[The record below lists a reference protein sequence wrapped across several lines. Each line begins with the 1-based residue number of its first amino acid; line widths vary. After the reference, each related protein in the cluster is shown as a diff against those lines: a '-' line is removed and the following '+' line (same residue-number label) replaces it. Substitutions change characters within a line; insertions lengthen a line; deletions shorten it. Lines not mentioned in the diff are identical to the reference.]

1 MGADSE
7 QQNQGNL
14 LAAKQSPAFPIA
26 GGLLSHALTMRGERI
41 MLDYT
46 QNAVGV
52 RFEVDGVWMNVD
64 PYDRQTGDAM
74 LAVFKKIAN
83 LNVQDRR
90 TRQEGKF
97 GAAVHAGQFICTL
110 TSQGVKT
117 GERVL
122 IKTCPQEAQVRNPG
136 RLGHAAQNAGA
147 VQGTGRCI
155 AGIRHHG
162 HPGRR
167 RTLHAL
173 ADRPHHLRSLR
184 A

>member
-1 MGADSE
+1 
-7 QQNQGNL
+7 
-14 LAAKQSPAFPIA
+14 
-26 GGLLSHALTMRGERI
+26 MRGERI

-74 LAVFKKIAN
+74 LAVLKKIAN

-97 GAAVHAGQFICTL
+97 GAVFHAGQYICTL

-122 IKTCPQEAQVRNPG
+122 IKLAPKKSKFETLEDLGMRPKMREQFKELVDQHRKDLSSSPPRPAADSPRSGGVGLITVRP
-136 RLGHAAQNAGA
+136 
-147 VQGTGRCI
+147 
-155 AGIRHHG
+155 
-162 HPGRR
+162 
-167 RTLHAL
+167 
-173 ADRPHHLRSLR
+173 LR
-184 A
+184 ARLRRDRGPAQP